1 MNKKEKS
8 MDTYA
13 KDMKTIT
20 KMLKMNVKIRI
31 KNWMI
36 IDVNYTS

>member
-8 MDTYA
+8 MDTYS

-20 KMLKMNVKIRI
+20 KMLKMNMKIRI
-31 KNWMI
+31 KNRMI
-36 IDVNYTS
+36 IDVNYTD

>member
-1 MNKKEKS
+1 MEIIL
-8 MDTYA
+8 YA

-36 IDVNYTS
+36 IDVN